1 MASPALTDVHPHA
14 QLAPE
19 PAEAAA
25 APGAFWTMHDV
36 LLTHQDDLG
45 PDDLTRYAG
54 ELGLDVEGFQ
64 HDLAERRGANQI
76 AADVESADLSNVSG
90 TPTFF
95 INERRHYGSYDIDN
109 LSAAVKTARLQASAG
124 SGTASNPHGESE

>member
-1 MASPALTDVHPHA
+1 
-14 QLAPE
+14 
-19 PAEAAA
+19 
-25 APGAFWTMHDV
+25 MHDI
-36 LLTHQDDLG
+36 LLNRQDALR

-54 ELGLDVEGFQ
+54 ELGLDIERFRQDVT
-64 HDLAERRGANQI
+64 ERRGANQI
-76 AADVESADLSNVSG
+76 AADIDSADLSNVAG